1 MGNATLV
8 IGIGNRYRGDD
19 ALGCLVVDK
28 LRKRSW
34 KGVDVIEHDGEP
46 ASLIELWQ
54 GYSSVIIVDAVVS
67 GAKSDT
73 IHRIDLHKQYLPTN
87 FGAYSSHGIGVTEA
101 VELARALDKL
111 PPRIIFLGLEG
122 TAFAINTQT
131 DCRDQLT
138 IVTMADLVLKEIV
151 L

>member
-1 MGNATLV
+1 MGNATLA

-67 GAKSDT
+67 GAKSGT

-101 VELARALDKL
+101 IELARVIQKL
-111 PPRIIFLGLEG
+111 PPRIVFLGIEG
-122 TAFAINTQT
+122 ASFSMNTQSNRYDRLIIEKIT
-131 DCRDQLT
+131 NQ
-138 IVTMADLVLKEIV
+138 IMEEIG
-151 L
+151 